1 MLGKTSRS
9 PMVKN
14 VHLCINN
21 NPLYELIKALILE
34 WGYRLTDK
42 PEDDPLLL
50 ISEGMEQP
58 PGFSHT
64 LIFSSS
70 HYQDRHRLEVPL
82 TIETL
87 YLALENHFHRT
98 PRNHIRICV
107 DWPIRVTVRGQQ
119 IDTHIVTLA
128 DRGIRFIS
136 PFELAHAEEMEIC
149 LERDNETYNLHAKAV
164 YSINGK
170 EIGRGDNIEVGVV
183 CTPQS
188 KEVRDSIRS
197 RIIGNYLKR
206 VRPILGSNLFAEA
219 LHQLNLTRMSETIAT
234 SECGN

>member
-1 MLGKTSRS
+1 MLGKTNRS

-14 VHLCINN
+14 IHLCIDNI
-21 NPLYELIKALILE
+21 PLNALLEALLLE
-34 WGYRLTDK
+34 WGYRLADN
-42 PEDDPLLL
+42 PEESPLLL
-50 ISEGMEQP
+50 ISEGMERP
-58 PGFSHT
+58 PGFNHALT
-64 LIFSSS
+64 FSSS

-98 PRNHIRICV
+98 PRNHIRISV

-119 IDTHIVTLA
+119 IETRTVTLA

-136 PFELAHAEEMEIC
+136 PFELAHAEEMQIYI
-149 LERDNETYNLHAKAV
+149 ERDDEIYDLHAKAV
-164 YSINGK
+164 YSIMGR
-170 EIGRGDNIEVGVV
+170 EIGRGDNIEVGAV

-206 VRPILGSNLFAEA
+206 VRPVLGSNLFAEA
-219 LHQLNLTRMSETIAT
+219 LRQLNLTRMSETIAT
-234 SECGN
+234 SGTPR

>member
-9 PMVKN
+9 PLLKN
-14 VHLCINN
+14 VHLWIS
-21 NPLYELIKALILE
+21 NPPLQELIKALVLE
-34 WGYRLTDK
+34 WGYRLTDN

-50 ISEGMEQP
+50 ISEGLEP
-58 PGFSHT
+58 PDGFNHT

-82 TIETL
+82 TVETL

-107 DWPIRVTVRGQQ
+107 DWPIRVTVHGQRF
-119 IDTHIVTLA
+119 DTHAITMA

-136 PFELAHAEEMEIC
+136 PIELAHAEEMEIYI
-149 LERDNETYNLHAKAV
+149 EQEEEIYDLHAKVV
-164 YSINGK
+164 YSIAGK
-170 EIGRGDNIEVGVV
+170 EIGRGDMIEVGAV

-206 VRPILGSNLFAEA
+206 VRPVLGSNLFAEA
-219 LHQLNLTRMSETIAT
+219 LRQLNLTRMSESIAN
-234 SECGN
+234 SGAMD